1 MEKTFYSSD
10 YLPER
15 TLLKERY
22 EICNELNQTGDR
34 IIYEG
39 KDRILRIEVII
50 QEFYPA
56 ALVHRYER
64 LRVDILDR
72 KYEEKFYIRRESFLK
87 EAELLEKFSQVDGL
101 VTPIDFFEAN
111 NTVYIIMKQLGEI
124 ITLKEFQKT
133 VGSTE
138 QFEVLKFLQ
147 CLLPV
152 MNGIAALHRAGII
165 HCGIKPDRIIIL
177 NDSTMKLLL
186 DTGTLRKFS
195 IKDTSLPVIFDQHY
209 APLEVYSTKGE
220 LGPWPDIYALCATI
234 YYYLSGDNP
243 VEAIERI
250 SGKKLKNL
258 SEYNTSVFP
267 ELENVIL
274 KGMSVDIKDRYQ
286 SMEEFC
292 EALYGVANEIRG
304 FN

>member
-152 MNGIAALHRAGII
+152 MNGIAALHRVGII
-165 HCGIKPDRIIIL
+165 HCGIKPDRIIML

-220 LGPWPDIYALCATI
+220 LGPWTDIYALCATI

-243 VEAIERI
+243 VEVIERI

-292 EALYGVANEIRG
+292 EALYGAANESLG
-304 FN
+304 F

>member
-152 MNGIAALHRAGII
+152 MNGIAACIE
-165 HCGIKPDRIIIL
+165 
-177 NDSTMKLLL
+177 
-186 DTGTLRKFS
+186 
-195 IKDTSLPVIFDQHY
+195 Q
-209 APLEVYSTKGE
+209 E
-220 LGPWPDIYALCATI
+220 LFI
-234 YYYLSGDNP
+234 
-243 VEAIERI
+243 V
-250 SGKKLKNL
+250 
-258 SEYNTSVFP
+258 V
-267 ELENVIL
+267 
-274 KGMSVDIKDRYQ
+274 
-286 SMEEFC
+286 
-292 EALYGVANEIRG
+292 
-304 FN
+304 

>member
-1 MEKTFYSSD
+1 MGRSFYD
-10 YLPER
+10 PAWLPAG

-22 EICNELNQTGDR
+22 EICDVLDQIGDR

-39 KDRILRIEVII
+39 KDKILGRDVVI

-111 NTVYIIMKQLGEI
+111 NTAYTIMRHLGET
-124 ITLKEFQKT
+124 ITLGKLSKIMREYKMID
-133 VGSTE
+133 VI
-138 QFEVLKFLQ
+138 VLLE

-152 MNGIAALHRAGII
+152 MNGIAALHREGLLHCDINPSSII
-165 HCGIKPDRIIIL
+165 VL
-177 NDSTMKLLL
+177 NDCTMKLLVDAGKRL
-186 DTGTLRKFS
+186 
-195 IKDTSLPVIFDQHY
+195 IKDPIDAYY
-209 APLEVYSTKGE
+209 APEIYSAEEKM
-220 LGPWPDIYALCATI
+220 GPWTDIYALCGTM
-234 YYYLSGDNP
+234 YYY
-243 VEAIERI
+243 I
-250 SGKKLKNL
+250 SGYNPFQAQDRIAEKKTLKD
-258 SEYNTSVFP
+258 NTSIFS

-274 KGMSVDIKDRYQ
+274 KGVSVDIKDRYQ

-292 EALYGVANEIRG
+292 EALYGVANEIRD

>member
-195 IKDTSLPVIFDQHY
+195 IKDTSLSVIFDQHY

-220 LGPWPDIYALCATI
+220 LGPCTDIYALCATI

-243 VEAIERI
+243 VEVIERM

-258 SEYNTSVFP
+258 AEYNTSVVP

-292 EALYGVANEIRG
+292 EALYGAANESLG
-304 FN
+304 F